1 MGVVVCVLAHLSFSN
16 RVTSRPSLAQGFHA
30 VGKFAAVKIIV
41 FATYYQSLLVA
52 IPGTGMDELGG
63 SERWNDF
70 ILCIEMALFAVMHMR
85 VFSHA
90 EFLPDGQIMC
100 VCAGRG
106 RVGEGWQR

>member
-1 MGVVVCVLAHLSFSN
+1 MSLSRSPTYAPASPHPVAAHAHYGSLRLPART
-16 RVTSRPSLAQGFHA
+16 RVA

-70 ILCIEMALFAVMHMR
+70 IVRAAHCHL
-85 VFSHA
+85 S
-90 EFLPDGQIMC
+90 LPAHC
-100 VCAGRG
+100 HLSLPPA
-106 RVGEGWQR
+106 